1 MKKELYLLTA
11 LLLMTSMPVVAQL
24 TEQWHSQFNGKGDF
38 TDEYNCIAKDDNDNI
53 YIGGSTVNTDVN
65 RDYLLIKKDIS
76 GNTVWKKVY
85 NGPGNGPDEIKAIV
99 VKNQK
104 VYVTG
109 YGNNVSV
116 GNDYWTMC
124 FSTDGDSLWSNLYND
139 PTFNQYDEANDLFVD
154 NNGNVYVTGDSD
166 RDITGVTNYDYLT
179 IKLSTTGSLL
189 WATRYNGTGNGTDRA
204 AGIVADAS
212 GNAYITGRSAN
223 PNDDDYVTIKYNS
236 SGVQQWLQI
245 VDNGGI
251 DRATDIGID
260 AADNIYVTG
269 RRDNGNDDDYY
280 TVKYNSGGTEVFN
293 KIFDFVQDDRAE
305 AIAVNSDGSF
315 AVTGRSDGN
324 ATPVLNYNYFTV
336 MYGTTG
342 TQIWSASFEGTGGND
357 DVPMDILITPDGR
370 VAVCGDS
377 DSDPSMNVSKNG
389 VMVFYNSAGQMISS
403 YNYNGNAGKNDTYN
417 AVLIL
422 STGQICVAGST
433 ENISF
438 QKDAILSIQQSADMY
453 NNILEN
459 GAGDNSDNIRG
470 LIVDTNNN
478 VYVTGYSVGK
488 DADRDMCLVKL
499 NTSGD
504 TLWSRTISGSMFG
517 SDDDA
522 NSIAFDNTGN
532 IVIAGYIKN
541 SATGSDVAIAKYN
554 ANGAQLWLTLFDGFV
569 HESDRALDM
578 KTDDSGNIYI
588 TGKTDINAT
597 IVAND
602 EVFTAKYNANG
613 VLLWSA
619 TYTGGITGAER
630 GKLIEVA
637 PSGNVYV
644 CGRKFNGTSEDILLI
659 KYNGSGAQQWAVSF
673 DGDGQGNDDPTDMV
687 IDANENIYITG
698 SQESQLNTLYTDYLT
713 LKYNSAGVLQWQ
725 KAFGNPI
732 GIDAAEAVAINSAG
746 EVFVTGTVKNAGLD
760 IVTLKY
766 DNNGNE
772 IWNNVFNGSTSLDD
786 FGDDISLNSA
796 GEVFV
801 TGHSNAGTAA
811 DVNFDMVTYRIDNDG
826 TSSLLTPFALSD
838 SSDVPNLM
846 YWKNSTLYLAGSTW
860 SNIGQ
865 RNKIVVK
872 YNFTD
877 AVAENSTAASFVS
890 VYPNPSSEDFILK
903 SDGQLLG
910 QVIVTDMS
918 GKIVFEKKQIQSS
931 SLHIDSSTFVSGV
944 YLCKISG
951 EKNIQN
957 QIIIKLD

>member
-1 MKKELYLLTA
+1 MKKELYLLIA
-11 LLLMTSMPVVAQL
+11 LLSMTSMPIAAQL

-85 NGPGNGPDEIKAIV
+85 NGPGNGPDEIKAIA

-166 RDITGVTNYDYLT
+166 RDITGITNYDYLT
-179 IKLSTTGSLL
+179 IKLSSAGSLL

-204 AGIVADAS
+204 ASIVADAS
-212 GNAYITGRSAN
+212 GNSYITGRSAN

-251 DRATDIGID
+251 DRATDMGID

-280 TVKYNSGGTEVFN
+280 TVKYSSVGTEIFN
-293 KIFDFVQDDRAE
+293 KIFDFVEDDRAE

-377 DSDPSMNVSKNG
+377 DADPSINISKNG
-389 VMVFYNSAGQMISS
+389 VMVFYNSAGQLISS

-422 STGQICVAGST
+422 NTGQICVAGST
-433 ENISF
+433 ENASY
-438 QKDAILSIQQSADMY
+438 QKDAILSVQQSADMY

-459 GAGDNSDNIRG
+459 GVGDNSDNIRG

-488 DADRDMCLVKL
+488 DTDRDMCLVKL

-504 TLWSRTISGSMFG
+504 TLWSRTITGSMFG

-522 NSIAFDNTGN
+522 NSIAFDNAGN

-554 ANGAQLWLTLFDGFV
+554 ANGAQLWLTLFDGVV

-578 KTDDSGNIYI
+578 KTDASGNIYI

-619 TYTGGITGAER
+619 TYTGGISGAER

-644 CGRKFNGTSEDILLI
+644 CGRKFNGTSEDVLLI

-725 KAFGNPI
+725 QAFGNPI
-732 GIDAAEAVAINSAG
+732 GIDAAEALVINSAG
-746 EVFVTGTVKNAGLD
+746 EVFVTGAVKNAGLD

-766 DNNGNE
+766 DNNGTE

-786 FGDDISLNSA
+786 FGDDISLNSV

-811 DVNFDMVTYRIDNDG
+811 DINFDMVTYRIDNDG

-860 SNIGQ
+860 SNTGQ

-877 AVAENSTAASFVS
+877 AVSENSDVASFVT
-890 VYPNPSSEDFILK
+890 VYPNPSSEDFFLK
-903 SDGQLLG
+903 SDGQLLSK
-910 QVIVTDMS
+910 VIVTDMS
-918 GKIVFEKKQIQSS
+918 GKIVFEKQQIQSS
-931 SLHIDSSTFVSGV
+931 SLHIDASKFVSGV

-957 QIIIKLD
+957 QIIIKID